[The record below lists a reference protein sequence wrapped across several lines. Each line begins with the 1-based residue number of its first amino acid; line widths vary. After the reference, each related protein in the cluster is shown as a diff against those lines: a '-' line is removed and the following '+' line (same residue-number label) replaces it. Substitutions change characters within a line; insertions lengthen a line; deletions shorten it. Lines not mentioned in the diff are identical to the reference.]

1 MDRCSAPGTTEV
13 PDVSPGLD
21 VPTAQHLTQPVT
33 HLLSTETVDTV
44 QTVELADAK
53 NAYEEEVQVE
63 IADYTAFGKDFNLE
77 RIESVEVDVHGRGNH
92 DSITEVRRDLVKYW
106 KQRYRLFHRFDEGIQ
121 LDAEGWFSVT
131 PEKIARQIANR
142 FKGKSV
148 VADFFSGPGGN
159 CIQFALNGSIV
170 IGIENCENRIEMALN
185 NAEVYGVRHLM
196 EFIHGDVFEVIPM
209 LRKNFG
215 AIEAIFMSP
224 PWGGPEYLNQEVY
237 DVSRFKRAVE
247 GARLISKNIAVLVPR
262 NVKAEDVVRI
272 YGECEIEQNML
283 GSKMK
288 TQTIYFG
295 DLVSDRAR
303 KNIWWI

>member
-1 MDRCSAPGTTEV
+1 M
-13 PDVSPGLD
+13 PDVPPGLD
-21 VPTAQHLTQPVT
+21 VPTPQHLTQPVN
-33 HLLSTETVDTV
+33 HLLLTDTVDTV
-44 QTVELADAK
+44 ETVEVAGGKGAYDETAQMEVVGDTVGNTIWGK
-53 NAYEEEVQVE
+53 NTE
-63 IADYTAFGKDFNLE
+63 IE
-77 RIESVEVDVHGRGNH
+77 RIESGEVEAYRKGDNVSV
-92 DSITEVRRDLVKYW
+92 TEVRKDLVKYW

-121 LDAEGWFSVT
+121 LDAEGWYSVT
-131 PEKIARQIANR
+131 PEKVACQIANR
-142 FKGKSV
+142 FKGRSV

-159 CIQFALNGSIV
+159 CIQFALNGSVV
-170 IGIENCENRIEMALN
+170 IGIENCEHRIKMALN
-185 NAEVYGVRHLM
+185 NAAVYGVQHLM

-224 PWGGPEYLNQEVY
+224 PWGGPEYLNQKVY
-237 DVSRFKRAVE
+237 DVSRFKEAVE
-247 GARLISKNIAVLVPR
+247 GARLITKNIAVLVPR

-283 GSKMK
+283 GFKLK

-303 KNIWWI
+303 KNIWWV

>member
-1 MDRCSAPGTTEV
+1 M
-13 PDVSPGLD
+13 PDVPPRLD
-21 VPTAQHLTQPVT
+21 VPTPQHLTQPVN
-33 HLLSTETVDTV
+33 HLLSTDTVDTV
-44 QTVELADAK
+44 ETVDVAEGKGAHEQTAQMEVVDDTICGR
-53 NAYEEEVQVE
+53 NAE
-63 IADYTAFGKDFNLE
+63 IE
-77 RIESVEVDVHGRGNH
+77 RIESDEMEAYGMGDHVSV
-92 DSITEVRRDLVKYW
+92 TEVRKDLVKYW

-121 LDAEGWFSVT
+121 LDAEGWYSVT
-131 PEKIARQIANR
+131 PEKVACQIANR

-159 CIQFALNGSIV
+159 CIQFALNGSVV
-170 IGIENCENRIEMALN
+170 IGIENCEHRIQMALN

-224 PWGGPEYLNQEVY
+224 PWGGPEYLNQKVY
-237 DVSRFKRAVE
+237 DVSRFKEAVE
-247 GARLISKNIAVLVPR
+247 GARLITENIAVLVPR
-262 NVKAEDVVRI
+262 NVKVEDVVRI

-283 GSKMK
+283 GFKLK

-303 KNIWWI
+303 KNIWWV